1 MNILKTKTN
10 NNNNKR
16 MEAKET
22 NIGTYNKIFFEKNIY
37 RKNKQNRP
45 KTKEKSAL

>member
-1 MNILKTKTN
+1 MNIQKTKTN

-22 NIGTYNKIFFEKNIY
+22 NIGTYIKYFLK
-37 RKNKQNRP
+37 KKQNRP
-45 KTKEKSAL
+45 KTKEKNALQ

>member
-1 MNILKTKTN
+1 LWEIKQSKHEIEIKKIKTN

-22 NIGTYNKIFFEKNIY
+22 NIGTY
-37 RKNKQNRP
+37 
-45 KTKEKSAL
+45 